1 MTAWRARQPLLFD
14 TAAAHLAL
22 FAVLGVVALLDGTEV
37 TGLNRWIKPMKFDLS
52 IAIYLW
58 TMAWFWPVAVAGE
71 RAKRRAAWLLA
82 GTLIFETVVITGQA
96 ARGVRSHFNVTSL
109 VDGVLFQMMG
119 VAILINIATAATVL
133 RWTFRTAANAYVWGI
148 RAGLALF
155 VVCALEGGLMAQR
168 LAHSVGVPDGGPGLP
183 FLNWSRTGGDLR
195 VAHFV
200 GMHALQGLP
209 LIGALTG
216 RTWLVIV
223 AGLAWGAL
231 AVWAFVGAMAGRP
244 FLVP

>member
-1 MTAWRARQPLLFD
+1 MTNWRARQRLLFD

-22 FAVLGVVALLDGTEV
+22 FAVLGVAALLDPTEV

-52 IAIYLW
+52 IAIYLA
-58 TMAWFWPVAVAGE
+58 TMTWFWPLAAAGE

-82 GTLIFETVVITGQA
+82 GTLVLETLVITGQA

-109 VDGVLFQMMG
+109 VDGLLFQLMG
-119 VAILINIATAATVL
+119 VAILINIGTAAVFL
-133 RWTFRTAANAYVWGI
+133 RWTFRTAGDAYVWGV

-155 VVCALEGGLMAQR
+155 VVFALEGGLMAQR
-168 LAHSVGVPDGGPGLP
+168 LAHSVGVADGGPGLP

-209 LIGALTG
+209 VIGAVTG
-216 RTWLVIV
+216 RMWAVGL
-223 AGLAWGAL
+223 AGLAWGAIG
-231 AVWAFVGAMAGRP
+231 VWAFMEAMAGRALGMP
-244 FLVP
+244 